1 MPTDKEKIIAAWEQ
15 SNIVNYANLREER
28 TFLLSRM
35 ADIAVE
41 QVRASEWPTEAMI
54 DAAELKMPDLGRL
67 QIRFLFETMVAAACG
82 SAAEQVRE
90 REVVPLGW
98 KLVPIEP
105 DDYMKMEGAN
115 LLRSI
120 PENSAEYRAG
130 HCYRAMLSATPVISD

>member
-1 MPTDKEKIIAAWEQ
+1 MHNDKIRDVIMGAARLHTHDHGLAFKIT
-15 SNIVNYANLREER
+15 EEAML
-28 TFLLSRM
+28 T
-35 ADIAVE
+35 IAVE